1 MGRTWWVKVAFVL
14 LLIVLSVVYV
24 VPSFWPGAVTDQ
36 KIPSWGRFFI
46 PKNRVHMGLDLQGGL
61 HIVMGID
68 PKKVLT
74 EYADF
79 SLEEMK
85 EGLLKSIS
93 PAVDISRE
101 ANSTNIL
108 VKYSPSD
115 DVKKVRKEVR
125 KYSFFEIVDQG
136 ENQLT
141 LGFSRQEANFLL
153 KRAVE
158 QSIEAIRNRIDEF
171 GVSEPSIQSEGIDR
185 LIVQLPGVQDPERAK
200 ELIGRTAKLEFK
212 VVDDSKSLLEVSSIV
227 AKIEDQ
233 KKIKFISGKGQFSDY
248 VSAINQGAL
257 GQIPVD
263 SEIAFEKKVEP
274 QTGKFSWLPYLL
286 KKKVDVTGDFV
297 RDARMNQDPQTN
309 EYIVELTFSAQGGK
323 RFAEL
328 TEKNVKKQLAIVL
341 DGMVHSAPVI
351 NEKIPSGRA
360 RITFGRSDDPAA
372 LLKEAQDTALV
383 LRAGALPTT
392 IELLEERT
400 VGPSLGADSIA
411 KGKKASVIGLILV
424 ILFMVAYYRLS
435 GVIANTALLLN
446 ILFMMAVLA
455 IFDATLTLPGIAG
468 IALTIGMAVDANV
481 LIFERIREELRLNKS
496 PRAAIEAGFSKA
508 WGTIFDSNL
517 TTLIAALALLS
528 EGTGPVKGFAV
539 TLSIGIC
546 CSMFTAVFVA
556 RVIFEF
562 LLAKVNPAKVSI

>member
-1 MGRTWWVKVAFVL
+1 MGRIWWIKVS
-14 LLIVLSVVYV
+14 LILGLIFLSVLYV
-24 VPSFWPGAVTDQ
+24 IPSFWPSSISSETF
-36 KIPSWGRFFI
+36 PSWGRFFV
-46 PKNRVHMGLDLQGGL
+46 PKNRVRLGLDLQGGL

-68 PKKVLT
+68 PKKVVT

-79 SLEEMK
+79 VIEDIREDLKK
-85 EGLLKSIS
+85 EIS
-93 PAVDISRE
+93 PTIEVIRE
-101 ANSTNIL
+101 PNSSNIF
-108 VKYSPSD
+108 VKYSSSD
-115 DVKKVRKEVR
+115 DFKKLRKEIR
-125 KYSFFEIVDQG
+125 KYQFFEIVDQS

-141 LGFSRQEANFLL
+141 LGFSKQEANFLI
-153 KRAVE
+153 KRALE

-171 GVSEPSIQSEGIDR
+171 GVSEPSIQSEGLDR

-200 ELIGRTAKLEFK
+200 ELLGRTAKLEFK
-212 VVDDSKSLLEVSSIV
+212 IVDESKSPLEVSSIV
-227 AKIEDQ
+227 AKIEQQ
-233 KKIKFISGKGQFSDY
+233 KNIKFISGKGKFSEY
-248 VSAINQGAL
+248 VSAINQAAEAS
-257 GQIPVD
+257 IPKE
-263 SEIAFEKKVEP
+263 SEIAFEKKIDP
-274 QTGKFSWLPYLL
+274 QTQAVSWIPYLL
-286 KKKVDVTGDFV
+286 NKKVDVSGEFV
-297 RDARMNQDPQTN
+297 RDARMNQDSQTN
-309 EYIVELTFSAQGGK
+309 EYIVELTFTAQGGR

-328 TEKNVKKQLAIVL
+328 TGQNVKKQLAIVL

-360 RITFGRSDDPAA
+360 RITFGRSDDPSQI
-372 LLKEAQDTALV
+372 LKDAQDTALI
-383 LRAGALPTT
+383 LRAGSLPTT

-400 VGPSLGADSIA
+400 VGPSLGADSVA
-411 KGKKASVIGLILV
+411 KGKKASVIGLLAV
-424 ILFMVAYYRLS
+424 ILFMMLYYRVS
-435 GVIANTALLLN
+435 GGIANMALLLN
-446 ILFMMAVLA
+446 LLFMMAVLA

-481 LIFERIREELRLNKS
+481 LIFERIREELRLNRS
-496 PRAAIEAGFSKA
+496 PKAAIEAGFSKA